1 MFPQASPAAS
11 PRRKRI
17 LMYVGATVVAA
28 AFFAAGA
35 VVATPAGRGRL
46 ADWLSPASSAT
57 TADQVDEGAAE
68 AGSTDGPKLL
78 ELSRQARQNLGLAVA
93 PVRVGTYTRT
103 LTVPGV
109 LTDRPGVTDRG
120 VTSPAVGTVVTVH
133 AFPGE
138 TVPPGGKLFTVRLFS
153 EYLQQSQKEL
163 FQAVRDREINKPAL
177 DRARQLEARNAGTR
191 ARTEELEG
199 VKKRLEGIIAAQY
212 HDLITRGLTPEQV
225 AGIVRGRFVSTVDVF
240 APPAEGDDVDDAPVH
255 VDPLAEVAAATENEA
270 APENE
275 IAPADNAASA
285 EAGGFRFEVQSLA
298 VELGQQVQAGQL
310 LATLADHRSL
320 FIEGH
325 AFKREAAALARAA
338 ERHWPVEVEFAEDEA
353 ADWPP
358 LNQDFR
364 IRHLA
369 NTVDPESRTFDFY
382 VPLENQSRTYERDG
396 ETFTLWRF
404 RPGQRV
410 RLRVPIEEYPGVIT
424 LPAGAVV
431 REGPEAFVFQQNGDL
446 FRRLPVRILHEDA
459 REVVLANDGSVPKT
473 AYLAQG
479 SAATLNRVLKAQEAG
494 GEMPGVH
501 VHADGTVHA
510 AH

>member
-1 MFPQASPAAS
+1 MFT
-11 PRRKRI
+11 PRR
-17 LMYVGATVVAA
+17 LAAGVALLAVAA
-28 AFFAAGA
+28 AGVAL
-35 VVATPAGRGRL
+35 ATPAGRAWAAR
-46 ADWLSPASSAT
+46 W
-57 TADQVDEGAAE
+57 VAAE
-68 AGSTDGPKLL
+68 PSAESAAGGPPPAPAESDGPKML
-78 ELSRQARQNLGLAVA
+78 ELGPQARQNLGLTVA

-120 VTSPAVGTVVTVH
+120 VTSPAVGTVAKVY

-138 TVPPGGKLFTVRLFS
+138 TVPPGGRLFTVRLFS

-163 FQAVRDREINKPAL
+163 FQAVREREINKPVL
-177 DRARQLEARNAGTR
+177 ERARRLEQTNAGTR
-191 ARTEELEG
+191 ARREEAEGVERRLEG
-199 VKKRLEGIIAAQY
+199 VIAAQY

-225 AGIVRGRFVSTVDVF
+225 AGVVRGRFVSAVDVY
-240 APPAEGDDVDDAPVH
+240 APPAEAEDEPKADAAPPADPVAF
-255 VDPLAEVAAATENEA
+255 AERAAAAEGEPA
-270 APENE
+270 EG
-275 IAPADNAASA
+275 PADGAAGGGA
-285 EAGGFRFEVQSLA
+285 DDGGFRFEVQSLA
-298 VELGQQVQAGQL
+298 AELGQQVQAGQL

-320 FIEGH
+320 YVEGH
-325 AFKREAAALARAA
+325 AFKREAAVLARAA
-338 ERHWPVEVEFAEDEA
+338 ERNWPVDIEFAEDEA

-358 LNQDFR
+358 LDQTFR

-410 RLRVPIEEYPGVIT
+410 RLRVPVEEYDGVIT
-424 LPAGAVV
+424 LASEAVV

-446 FRRLPVRILHEDA
+446 FRRLPVRVLHEDRTRTVIA
-459 REVVLANDGSVPKT
+459 ADGSVPKS

-510 AH
+510 SH

>member
-1 MFPQASPAAS
+1 
-11 PRRKRI
+11 
-17 LMYVGATVVAA
+17 
-28 AFFAAGA
+28 
-35 VVATPAGRGRL
+35 VATPAGRGRL
-46 ADWLSPASSAT
+46 AAWLSSGPSP
-57 TADQVDEGAAE
+57 QAE
-68 AGSTDGPKLL
+68 APAEEGGSEAESDGPKMLQ
-78 ELSRQARQNLGLAVA
+78 LSKQARQNLGLVVA
-93 PVRVGTYTRT
+93 PARVGTYTRT

-120 VTSPAVGTVVTVH
+120 VTSPAVGTVVKVF

-138 TVPPGGKLFTVRLFS
+138 TVPPGGKLLSVRLYS

-163 FQAVRDREINKPAL
+163 FQAVRDRETNSKLLSRQRRLA
-177 DRARQLEARNAGTR
+177 DRGAVAGARV
-191 ARTEELEG
+191 EELEG
-199 VKKRLEGIIAAQY
+199 IERRLEATIAAQY
-212 HDLITRGLTPEQV
+212 HGLITRGLTPDQV

-240 APPAEGDDVDDAPVH
+240 APPAEPEEAKEEVPSDI
-255 VDPLAEVAAATENEA
+255 DPLAAVAAASEEEA
-270 APENE
+270 AAETG
-275 IAPADNAASA
+275 AAANGDTATA
-285 EAGGFRFEVQSLA
+285 EDEGFLFEVQSLA

-310 LATLADHRSL
+310 LATLADHRLL

-325 AFKREAAALARAA
+325 AFKREAAVLARAA
-338 ERHWPVEVEFAEDEA
+338 ERNWPVEVEFAEDEA

-358 LNQDFR
+358 LYQTFR

-382 VPLENQSRTYERDG
+382 VPLENQSRTYDRDG

-410 RLRVPIEEYPGVIT
+410 RLRVPIEEYEGVVT
-424 LPAGAVV
+424 LPSEAVV

-446 FRRLPVRILHEDA
+446 FRRLSVRVLHEDRTRSVIA
-459 REVVLANDGSVPKT
+459 DDGSVPKT